1 MSENAGSS
9 SARHGARHA
18 ATGSGGARVP
28 RRGGRSTGGT
38 HFAGA
43 TTNHYQNYGVGH
55 DYDSDGMAEQA
66 APRPVLDPA
75 ATGSF
80 RRIDASMGAK
90 VETRSNVETLS
101 ADSTTSWRR
110 SGYGSERRL
119 SDAYRPQTQRR
130 EPQTHANRKLI
141 AGIAAAVVVVLALGG
156 YLLGGILSGGTAK
169 TTKTKQV
176 EKTVVAADQSIRYR
190 DATYSLRKQDD
201 GTYAIVSAVAKGEG
215 LQVMSTVPGTPA
227 SLVLYN
233 GTIVV
238 PENLDG
244 NWDVYACTIGMGTP
258 ASPVVDSD
266 GKAVGGSGTIK
277 SVKLSQQGIAVTTD
291 SGDTTSVTLSGSASA
306 IGTKSDAKSD
316 AKSDSK
322 SGSDSDASSSA
333 AGASDDGTTTTE

>member
-43 TTNHYQNYGVGH
+43 TTNHYQNYSVGH

-80 RRIDASMGAK
+80 QRIDASMGAK

-119 SDAYRPQTQRR
+119 SGAYRPQT
-130 EPQTHANRKLI
+130 
-141 AGIAAAVVVVLALGG
+141 
-156 YLLGGILSGGTAK
+156 
-169 TTKTKQV
+169 
-176 EKTVVAADQSIRYR
+176 
-190 DATYSLRKQDD
+190 
-201 GTYAIVSAVAKGEG
+201 
-215 LQVMSTVPGTPA
+215 
-227 SLVLYN
+227 
-233 GTIVV
+233 
-238 PENLDG
+238 
-244 NWDVYACTIGMGTP
+244 P
-258 ASPVVDSD
+258 ASPRR
-266 GKAVGGSGTIK
+266 APT
-277 SVKLSQQGIAVTTD
+277 
-291 SGDTTSVTLSGSASA
+291 AS
-306 IGTKSDAKSD
+306 
-316 AKSDSK
+316 
-322 SGSDSDASSSA
+322 
-333 AGASDDGTTTTE
+333 

>member
-43 TTNHYQNYGVGH
+43 TTNHYQNYSVGH

-141 AGIAAAVVVVLALGG
+141 AGIAVAVVVVLALGG

-201 GTYAIVSAVAKGEG
+201 GTYAIVSAVTKGEG

-277 SVKLSQQGIAVTTD
+277 SVK
-291 SGDTTSVTLSGSASA
+291 
-306 IGTKSDAKSD
+306 SDAKPD

-333 AGASDDGTTTTE
+333 AGASDDGTATTE

>member
-43 TTNHYQNYGVGH
+43 TTNHYQNYSVGH

-80 RRIDASMGAK
+80 QRIDASMGAK

-119 SDAYRPQTQRR
+119 SGAYRPQTQRR
-130 EPQTHANRKLI
+130 EPQQTQRREPQTHTNRKLI
-141 AGIAAAVVVVLALGG
+141 AGIAVAVVVVLALGG
-156 YLLGGILSGGTAK
+156 YLLGGLLRGNTAK

-176 EKTVVAADQSIRYR
+176 EKTVVAVDQSIR
-190 DATYSLRKQDD
+190 
-201 GTYAIVSAVAKGEG
+201 AIVAAATKGEG
-215 LQVMSTVPGTPA
+215 LQVLSTVPGTPA
-227 SLVLYN
+227 SLVLYK

-258 ASPVVDSD
+258 ASAVVGSD

-306 IGTKSDAKSD
+306 IGTKSD
-316 AKSDSK
+316 SK
-322 SGSDSDASSSA
+322 SGSKSGSGSGADASSSA
-333 AGASDDGTTTTE
+333 AGASDDGTATTE

>member
-43 TTNHYQNYGVGH
+43 TTNHYQNYSVGH

-80 RRIDASMGAK
+80 KRIDASMGAK

-119 SDAYRPQTQRR
+119 SGAYRPQTQRR
-130 EPQTHANRKLI
+130 EPQTHTNRKLI
-141 AGIAAAVVVVLALGG
+141 AGIAVAVVVVLALGG

-201 GTYAIVSAVAKGEG
+201 GTYAIVAAATKGEG
-215 LQVMSTVPGTPA
+215 LQVLSTVPGTPA
-227 SLVLYN
+227 SLVLYK

-258 ASPVVDSD
+258 ASAVVGSD

-306 IGTKSDAKSD
+306 IGTKSD
-316 AKSDSK
+316 SK
-322 SGSDSDASSSA
+322 SGSKSGSGSGSGSDASSSA
-333 AGASDDGTTTTE
+333 AGASDDGTATTE